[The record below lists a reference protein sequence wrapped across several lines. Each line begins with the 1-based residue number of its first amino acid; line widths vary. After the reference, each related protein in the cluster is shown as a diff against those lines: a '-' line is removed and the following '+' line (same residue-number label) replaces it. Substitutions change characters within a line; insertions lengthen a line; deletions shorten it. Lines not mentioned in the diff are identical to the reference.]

1 MTVEAFKKLRKQFEF
16 NISASMHYDV
26 QLNSSQSMQE
36 VSQKIMEEI
45 TEELYLF
52 QKLSGLLSYLGLF
65 LLAYI
70 YIQ

>member
-1 MTVEAFKKLRKQFEF
+1 
-16 NISASMHYDV
+16 MHYDV